1 MKLSQDTNID
11 LENNNKSFDQIKSLK
26 LINFRSHSDFS
37 LSLSGKPLAIIGDNG
52 AGKTNIL
59 EAISLLSPGRGIR
72 NSKFSEMVKDDNSM
86 PWGVNFNILS
96 NGKNYEVSSG
106 LRDNQK
112 GRDIKI
118 NSKKVSGS
126 SALPEIILLSWLTPS
141 MDQIFNET
149 PSYRRRFIDRLCAVY
164 EKNHIKN
171 IKIYEKLMAE
181 RNSSFKSKVLDN
193 VWLDALENQM
203 SDVSIAIAETRLT
216 FISDLNKVLETNLD
230 PVWPRAHLEIYG
242 FVENLVSSWNS
253 GKAKEMLCNEF
264 KNNRERDFFS
274 KRTNEGVHRSDLLV
288 NEKNKKI
295 EAKKCSTGE
304 QKSLLMGIILSHLE
318 LVSSFK
324 SRYPVLLLDEVL
336 AHFDKIRRKS
346 FFKQIQEIGSQIIMT
361 GTDISVFEELR
372 DLEIYHLNNKKVTD
386 IR

>member
-1 MKLSQDTNID
+1 MSQDTNID

-59 EAISLLSPGRGIR
+59 EAISLLSPGRGMR

-164 EKNHIKN
+164 EKNHTKN

-216 FISDLNKVLETNLD
+216 FISNLNKVLETNLD

-242 FVENLVSSWNS
+242 FVESLVSSWNS

-361 GTDISVFEELR
+361 GTDISVFEELG

>member
-1 MKLSQDTNID
+1 MSQDTNID
-11 LENNNKSFDQIKSLK
+11 LENSNKSFDQIKSLK

-164 EKNHIKN
+164 EKNHTKN

-216 FISDLNKVLETNLD
+216 FVSDLNKVLETNLD

-361 GTDISVFEELR
+361 GTDISVFEELG

>member
-1 MKLSQDTNID
+1 MSQDTNID
-11 LENNNKSFDQIKSLK
+11 LENSNKSFDQIKSLK

-164 EKNHIKN
+164 EKNHTKN

-216 FISDLNKVLETNLD
+216 FISDLNKVLEANLD

-361 GTDISVFEELR
+361 GTDISVFEELG

>member
-1 MKLSQDTNID
+1 MSQDTNID

-59 EAISLLSPGRGIR
+59 EAISLLSPGRGMR

-164 EKNHIKN
+164 EKNHTKN

-242 FVENLVSSWNS
+242 FVENLVSSWNN

-361 GTDISVFEELR
+361 GTDISVFEELG

>member
-1 MKLSQDTNID
+1 MSQDTNID
-11 LENNNKSFDQIKSLK
+11 IENSNKSFDQIKSLK

-164 EKNHIKN
+164 EKNHTKN

-216 FISDLNKVLETNLD
+216 FISNLNKVLETNLD

-242 FVENLVSSWNS
+242 FVESLVSSWNS

-361 GTDISVFEELR
+361 GTDISVFEELE

>member
-1 MKLSQDTNID
+1 MSQDTNID
-11 LENNNKSFDQIKSLK
+11 LENSNKSFDQIKSLK

-164 EKNHIKN
+164 EKNHTKN

-203 SDVSIAIAETRLT
+203 SDVSIAIAETRLK
-216 FISDLNKVLETNLD
+216 FISDLNKVLEANLD

-361 GTDISVFEELR
+361 GTDISVFEELG

>member
-1 MKLSQDTNID
+1 LSQDTNID
-11 LENNNKSFDQIKSLK
+11 LENSNKSFDQIKSLK

-59 EAISLLSPGRGIR
+59 EAISLLSPGRGMR

-164 EKNHIKN
+164 EKNHTKN

-181 RNSSFKSKVLDN
+181 RNSSFKNKVLDN

-361 GTDISVFEELR
+361 GTDISVFEELG

>member
-1 MKLSQDTNID
+1 MSQDTNID
-11 LENNNKSFDQIKSLK
+11 LENSNKSFDQIKSLK

-164 EKNHIKN
+164 EKNHTKN

-361 GTDISVFEELR
+361 GTDISVFEELE

>member
-1 MKLSQDTNID
+1 LSQDTNID
-11 LENNNKSFDQIKSLK
+11 IENSNKSFDQIKSLK

-59 EAISLLSPGRGIR
+59 EAISLLSPGRGMR

-164 EKNHIKN
+164 EKNHTKN

-361 GTDISVFEELR
+361 GTDISVFEELE

>member
-1 MKLSQDTNID
+1 MSQDTNID
-11 LENNNKSFDQIKSLK
+11 LENSNKSFDQIKSLK

-59 EAISLLSPGRGIR
+59 EAISLLSPGRGMR

-118 NSKKVSGS
+118 NSKKVSGL
-126 SALPEIILLSWLTPS
+126 SALPKIILLSWLTPS

-164 EKNHIKN
+164 EKNHTKN

-361 GTDISVFEELR
+361 GTDISVFEELG

>member
-1 MKLSQDTNID
+1 MSQDTNID

-164 EKNHIKN
+164 EKNHTKN
-171 IKIYEKLMAE
+171 IKIYQKLMAE

-361 GTDISVFEELR
+361 GTDISVFEELG

>member
-1 MKLSQDTNID
+1 LSQDTNID
-11 LENNNKSFDQIKSLK
+11 IENSNKSFDQIKSLK

-164 EKNHIKN
+164 EKNHTKN

-361 GTDISVFEELR
+361 GTDISVFEELG

>member
-1 MKLSQDTNID
+1 MSQDTNID
-11 LENNNKSFDQIKSLK
+11 LENSNKSFDQIKSLK

-164 EKNHIKN
+164 EKNHTKN

-181 RNSSFKSKVLDN
+181 RNSSFKNKVLDN

-264 KNNRERDFFS
+264 KNNREKDFFS

-361 GTDISVFEELR
+361 GTDISVFEELG

>member
-1 MKLSQDTNID
+1 MSQDTNID
-11 LENNNKSFDQIKSLK
+11 LENSNKSFDQIKSLK

-164 EKNHIKN
+164 EKNHTKN

-216 FISDLNKVLETNLD
+216 FISNLNKVLETNLD

-242 FVENLVSSWNS
+242 FVESLVSSWNS

-361 GTDISVFEELR
+361 GTDISVFEELE

>member
-1 MKLSQDTNID
+1 MSQDTNID

-164 EKNHIKN
+164 EKNHTKN

-216 FISDLNKVLETNLD
+216 FISNLNKVLETNLD

-361 GTDISVFEELR
+361 GTDISVFEELG

>member
-1 MKLSQDTNID
+1 MSQDTNID
-11 LENNNKSFDQIKSLK
+11 LENSNKSFDQIKSLK

-37 LSLSGKPLAIIGDNG
+37 LNLSGKPLAIIGDNG

-59 EAISLLSPGRGIR
+59 EAISLLSPGRGMR

-164 EKNHIKN
+164 EKNHTKN

-361 GTDISVFEELR
+361 GTDISVFEELG

>member
-1 MKLSQDTNID
+1 MSQDTNID

-164 EKNHIKN
+164 EKNHTKN

-336 AHFDKIRRKS
+336 AHFDKIRRES

-361 GTDISVFEELR
+361 GTDISVFEELG

>member
-1 MKLSQDTNID
+1 MSQDTNID
-11 LENNNKSFDQIKSLK
+11 LENSNKSFDQIKSLK

-37 LSLSGKPLAIIGDNG
+37 LSLSGKPLAIIGENG

-59 EAISLLSPGRGIR
+59 EAISLLSPGRGMR

-106 LRDNQK
+106 LRDNKK

-126 SALPEIILLSWLTPS
+126 NALPEIILVSWLTPS

-164 EKNHIKN
+164 EKNHTKN
-171 IKIYEKLMAE
+171 IKIYEKLMGE

-216 FISDLNKVLETNLD
+216 FVSDLNKVLETNLD

-242 FVENLVSSWNS
+242 FVESLVSSWNS

-361 GTDISVFEELR
+361 GTDISVFEELG

>member
-1 MKLSQDTNID
+1 MSQDTNID
-11 LENNNKSFDQIKSLK
+11 LENSNKSFDQIKSLK

-59 EAISLLSPGRGIR
+59 EAISLLSPGRGMR
-72 NSKFSEMVKDDNSM
+72 NSKFSEMVKDDNLM

-96 NGKNYEVSSG
+96 KGKNYEVSSG

-164 EKNHIKN
+164 EKNHTKN

-361 GTDISVFEELR
+361 GTDISVFEELG

>member
-1 MKLSQDTNID
+1 MSQDTNID
-11 LENNNKSFDQIKSLK
+11 IENSNKSFDQIKSLK

-164 EKNHIKN
+164 EKNHTKN

-361 GTDISVFEELR
+361 GTDISVFEELE

>member
-1 MKLSQDTNID
+1 MSQDTNID
-11 LENNNKSFDQIKSLK
+11 IENSNKSFDQIKSLK

-59 EAISLLSPGRGIR
+59 EAISLLSPGRGMR

-149 PSYRRRFIDRLCAVY
+149 PSYRRRFVDRLCAVY
-164 EKNHIKN
+164 EKNHTKN
-171 IKIYEKLMAE
+171 IKIYEKLMGE

-216 FISDLNKVLETNLD
+216 FISNLNKVLETNLD

-274 KRTNEGVHRSDLLV
+274 KRTNEGVHRSDLFV
-288 NEKNKKI
+288 KEINKKI

-336 AHFDKIRRKS
+336 AHFDKIRRQS

-361 GTDISVFEELR
+361 GTDISVFEEFE

>member
-1 MKLSQDTNID
+1 MSQDTNID
-11 LENNNKSFDQIKSLK
+11 LENSNKSFDQIKSLK

-59 EAISLLSPGRGIR
+59 EAISLLSPGRGMR

-164 EKNHIKN
+164 EKNHTKN

-264 KNNRERDFFS
+264 KNNREKDFFS

-361 GTDISVFEELR
+361 GTDISVFEELG

>member
-1 MKLSQDTNID
+1 MSQDANID

-164 EKNHIKN
+164 EKNHTKN

-216 FISDLNKVLETNLD
+216 FISNLNKVLETNLD

-242 FVENLVSSWNS
+242 FVESLVSSWNS

-361 GTDISVFEELR
+361 GTDISVFEELG

>member
-1 MKLSQDTNID
+1 MSQDTNID

-164 EKNHIKN
+164 EKNHTKN

-216 FISDLNKVLETNLD
+216 FISDLNKVLENNLD
-230 PVWPRAHLEIYG
+230 PVWPKAHLEIYG
-242 FVENLVSSWNS
+242 FVENLVSSWYS

-361 GTDISVFEELR
+361 GTDISVFEELE

>member
-1 MKLSQDTNID
+1 MSQDTNID
-11 LENNNKSFDQIKSLK
+11 LENSNKSFDQIKSLK

-106 LRDNQK
+106 LRDSQK

-164 EKNHIKN
+164 EKNHTKN

-216 FISDLNKVLETNLD
+216 FISNLNKVLETNLD

-361 GTDISVFEELR
+361 GTDISVFEELG

>member
-1 MKLSQDTNID
+1 MSQDTNID
-11 LENNNKSFDQIKSLK
+11 LENSNKSFDQIKSLK

-59 EAISLLSPGRGIR
+59 EAISLLSPGRGMR

-164 EKNHIKN
+164 EKNHTKN

-181 RNSSFKSKVLDN
+181 RNSSFKNKALDN

-203 SDVSIAIAETRLT
+203 SEVSIAIAETRLT
-216 FISDLNKVLETNLD
+216 FISNLNKVLETNLD

-361 GTDISVFEELR
+361 GTDISVFEELG

>member
-1 MKLSQDTNID
+1 MSQDTNID
-11 LENNNKSFDQIKSLK
+11 IENSNKSFDQIKSLK

-361 GTDISVFEELR
+361 GTDISVFEELE

>member
-1 MKLSQDTNID
+1 MSQDTNID
-11 LENNNKSFDQIKSLK
+11 LENSNKSFDQIKSLK

-164 EKNHIKN
+164 EKNHTKN

-336 AHFDKIRRKS
+336 AHFDKIRRNS

-361 GTDISVFEELR
+361 GTDISVFEELG

>member
-1 MKLSQDTNID
+1 MSQDKNID
-11 LENNNKSFDQIKSLK
+11 IENTNKSFDQIKSLK

-59 EAISLLSPGRGIR
+59 EAISLLSPGRGMR
-72 NSKFSEMVKDDNSM
+72 NSKFSEMIKDDNSM
-86 PWGVNFNILS
+86 SWGVNFNISS

-149 PSYRRRFIDRLCAVY
+149 PSYRRKFIDRLCAVY
-164 EKNHIKN
+164 EKNHTNN

-216 FISDLNKVLETNLD
+216 FISNLNKVLETNLD
-230 PVWPRAHLEIYG
+230 PVWPRAHLEING

-253 GKAKEMLCNEF
+253 GKAKEILCNEF
-264 KNNRERDFFS
+264 KNNREKDFFS
-274 KRTNEGVHRSDLLV
+274 KRTNEGVHKSDLLV

-324 SRYPVLLLDEVL
+324 CRYPVLLLDEVL
-336 AHFDKIRRKS
+336 AHFDKIRRNS

-361 GTDISVFEELR
+361 GTDLSVFEELE

>member
-1 MKLSQDTNID
+1 LSQDTNID

-164 EKNHIKN
+164 EKNHTKN

-361 GTDISVFEELR
+361 GTDISVFEELG

>member
-1 MKLSQDTNID
+1 MSQDTNID
-11 LENNNKSFDQIKSLK
+11 LENSNKSFDQIKSLK

-59 EAISLLSPGRGIR
+59 EAISLLSPGRGMR

-164 EKNHIKN
+164 EKNHTKN

-203 SDVSIAIAETRLT
+203 SDVSIAIAETRLK

-361 GTDISVFEELR
+361 GTDISVFEELG

>member
-1 MKLSQDTNID
+1 MSQDKKID
-11 LENNNKSFDQIKSLK
+11 IENTNKSFDQIKSLK
-26 LINFRSHSDFS
+26 LINFRSHSNFS

-72 NSKFSEMVKDDNSM
+72 NSKFSEMVKDNNFM
-86 PWGVNFNILS
+86 PWGVNFDILS

-126 SALPEIILLSWLTPS
+126 STLPEIILLSWLTPS

-164 EKNHIKN
+164 EKNHTKN

-181 RNSSFKSKVLDN
+181 RNSSFKNKVLDN
-193 VWLDALENQM
+193 VWLDALEDQM
-203 SDVSIAIAETRLT
+203 SEASIAIAETRLT
-216 FISDLNKVLETNLD
+216 FISNLNKVLETNLD
-230 PVWPRAHLEIYG
+230 PVWPKAHLEING
-242 FVENLVSSWNS
+242 FVENLVSSWNN
-253 GKAKEMLCNEF
+253 GKAKEILSNEF

-336 AHFDKIRRKS
+336 AHFDKIRRNS

-361 GTDISVFEELR
+361 GTDVSVFEELE

>member
-1 MKLSQDTNID
+1 MSQDTNID
-11 LENNNKSFDQIKSLK
+11 LENSNKSFDQIKSLK

-59 EAISLLSPGRGIR
+59 EAISLLSPGRGMK

-164 EKNHIKN
+164 EKNHTKN
-171 IKIYEKLMAE
+171 IKIYEKLMGE

-216 FISDLNKVLETNLD
+216 FISNLNKVLETNLD

-361 GTDISVFEELR
+361 GTDISVFEELE

>member
-1 MKLSQDTNID
+1 MSQDTNID
-11 LENNNKSFDQIKSLK
+11 LENSNKSFDQIKFLK

-164 EKNHIKN
+164 EKNHTKN

-253 GKAKEMLCNEF
+253 GKAREMLCNEF

-361 GTDISVFEELR
+361 GTDISVFEELE

>member
-1 MKLSQDTNID
+1 MSQDTNID
-11 LENNNKSFDQIKSLK
+11 IENSNKSFDQIKSLK

-59 EAISLLSPGRGIR
+59 EAISLLSPGRGMR
-72 NSKFSEMVKDDNSM
+72 NSKFSEMVKDDNLM

-96 NGKNYEVSSG
+96 EGKNYEVSSG

-164 EKNHIKN
+164 EKNHTKN

-361 GTDISVFEELR
+361 GTDISVFEELG

>member
-1 MKLSQDTNID
+1 MSQDTNID

-59 EAISLLSPGRGIR
+59 EAISLLSPGRGMR

-149 PSYRRRFIDRLCAVY
+149 PSYRRRFVDRLCAVY
-164 EKNHIKN
+164 EKNHTKN

-361 GTDISVFEELR
+361 GTDISVFEELG